1 MSQIYLRSVETGEVR
16 ALPGTRN
23 ALAPF
28 FSPDGQWLGFG
39 NVSGMAKVS
48 VGGGAVLPLT
58 TFGGNGAFWGAD
70 GVITTATPTGLQ
82 RMPETGGT
90 LSPLTH
96 LEQGDGTHRLPNVLP
111 GGRGVLFAVAT
122 SQTAAHVVYVS
133 MSGQRRDLI
142 PAGTAPRYAPTGHL
156 VYAQAGTLFGVPF
169 DLDTQTVKGNPV
181 PLVQGVLQTTAGFP
195 HTASR
200 HGHARVRVGRGDG
213 AALAGMGGARRHGA
227 GAAGRAARIRLA
239 APVARRETHRRG
251 SRRADLGLRH
261 RTRYADAPDL
271 HGLQNDGPAW
281 TPDGT
286 HIVNRSNREG
296 TPASLFWQMADGSG
310 GSERLSTADQ
320 VADLPLSFSPDGQFL
335 AFIRTDPKTL
345 RDIWLLSLK
354 DRTRKL
360 FLSTPTTEGAPRFS
374 PDGRW
379 IAYVSDESGRPEIYV
394 QPFPGPGGKWQI
406 STDGGIEP
414 AWNPNG
420 RELFYRI
427 GDRMMAVP
435 ITTTPAFCTGRP
447 TMLFERPYMSSTFPL
462 TGVTVRRHARR
473 AAVPHG
479 EGSIRVGDPDQRRRQ
494 LVRRAET
501 PRPDE
506 VRRPARH
513 HGAAAP
519 AGWPVNSLL
528 VTYPSSFVSC

>member
-1 MSQIYLRSVETGEVR
+1 
-16 ALPGTRN
+16 
-23 ALAPF
+23 
-28 FSPDGQWLGFG
+28 
-39 NVSGMAKVS
+39 
-48 VGGGAVLPLT
+48 
-58 TFGGNGAFWGAD
+58 
-70 GVITTATPTGLQ
+70 
-82 RMPETGGT
+82 
-90 LSPLTH
+90 
-96 LEQGDGTHRLPNVLP
+96 
-111 GGRGVLFAVAT
+111 LFAVAT

-156 VYAQAGTLFGVPF
+156 VYAQAGTLFGVAF

-195 HTASR
+195 QYGFSDTGTLVYVS
-200 HGHARVRVGRGDG
+200 G
-213 AALAGMGGARRHGA
+213 AATVQRSLVWVARDGTEQA
-227 GAAGRAARIRLA
+227 LPA
-239 APVARRETHRRG
+239 APHEYDWPRLSPDGKRIAVEVDGQTWVYDIARDTLTRLTFTG
-251 SRRADLGLRH
+251 S
-261 RTRYADAPDL
+261 
-271 HGLQNDGPAW
+271 QNDGPAW

-354 DRTRKL
+354 DKTRKL

-374 PDGRW
+374 PDGKW

-420 RELFYRI
+420 RELFYRS

-435 ITTTPAFCTGRP
+435 VTTTPAFSPGRP

-462 TGVTVRRHARR
+462 TGVTYDVTRDGQRFLMVKDQSGSATQINVVVNWFEELKRL
-473 AAVPHG
+473 VP
-479 EGSIRVGDPDQRRRQ
+479 
-494 LVRRAET
+494 T
-501 PRPDE
+501 K
-506 VRRPARH
+506 
-513 HGAAAP
+513 
-519 AGWPVNSLL
+519 
-528 VTYPSSFVSC
+528 